1 MKDLDSTAAATGGGV
16 FGYFD
21 AANGDDEV
29 DSGCT
34 GVPRALR

>member
-21 AANGDDEV
+21 AANGDD
-29 DSGCT
+29 DAGD
-34 GVPRALR
+34 